1 MMHTNT
7 NTHVCMH
14 AYTQT
19 HTNTLLYA
27 SLPDFNRIDVF
38 LKNVSNVLDNK
49 KGRLYL

>member
-1 MMHTNT
+1 MGHNDAHKYKHTR
-7 NTHVCMH
+7 VH
-14 AYTQT
+14 ACI

-27 SLPDFNRIDVF
+27 SFPDFNRIDVF